1 MASDP
6 HPRLY
11 VEGRDDQWA
20 ILSLLAVNGITLK
33 KETGPVV
40 IQPVESVS
48 TMLDRLVT
56 FIKPSQAK
64 GQPVGF
70 VLDIDV
76 DLDRRWNAI
85 RSKLVGAGHS
95 VPNGALSQ
103 DGVILVLKN
112 GPVGFWLMPDNLRH
126 EGKLEDFLRTL
137 IPADDLVLPLAEKYV
152 EGIKDN
158 VPSETR
164 FRDVDREKSV
174 MSSWLAVRNPPGL
187 PYGTAITARTLLP
200 TSPVAE
206 RFVSWF
212 CRLYGVARDSK

>member
-20 ILSLLAVNGITLK
+20 MA
-33 KETGPVV
+33 
-40 IQPVESVS
+40 
-48 TMLDRLVT
+48 
-56 FIKPSQAK
+56 
-64 GQPVGF
+64 
-70 VLDIDV
+70 
-76 DLDRRWNAI
+76 
-85 RSKLVGAGHS
+85 
-95 VPNGALSQ
+95 
-103 DGVILVLKN
+103 
-112 GPVGFWLMPDNLRH
+112 
-126 EGKLEDFLRTL
+126 
-137 IPADDLVLPLAEKYV
+137 
-152 EGIKDN
+152 
-158 VPSETR
+158 R

-212 CRLYGVARDSK
+212 CRLYGVAKDSK